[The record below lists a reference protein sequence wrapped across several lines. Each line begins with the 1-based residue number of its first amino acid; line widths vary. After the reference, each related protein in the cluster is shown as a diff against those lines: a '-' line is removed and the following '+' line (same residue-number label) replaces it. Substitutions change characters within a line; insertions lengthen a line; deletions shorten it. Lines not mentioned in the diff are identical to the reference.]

1 VDSRPTFQRVWG
13 TYNISLFIEEEN
25 GRDMGSAFFI
35 SSLLIKSKE
44 TTSKGKVTLSNYLHD
59 FTLPMPG

>member
-1 VDSRPTFQRVWG
+1 LGVDSRSTFQRVWV
-13 TYNISLFIEEEN
+13 TYNISLFIEEKN

-44 TTSKGKVTLSNYLHD
+44 TTSKGKT
-59 FTLPMPG
+59 